1 MNISKIQISL
11 ILLLFYKYRNTDFME
26 EIIFIS
32 QVERI
37 SLARK
42 ENLKKKKKNIENF
55 DSQKK
60 RI

>member
-1 MNISKIQISL
+1 
-11 ILLLFYKYRNTDFME
+11 ME